1 MDWYLHGVV
10 KQIKYKDM
18 GNLNKIRAIIGK
30 NDILPNL
37 EIARYSSDRVIK
49 LTTTAVAINFQSM
62 DKLYKHLQNEG
73 VNVTEMYISTMPA
86 MNHALCIVIG
96 CE

>member
-1 MDWYLHGVV
+1 
-10 KQIKYKDM
+10 M

-62 DKLYKHLQNEG
+62 DRLYKHLQNEG

-86 MNHALCIVIG
+86 MNHAFCIVIG